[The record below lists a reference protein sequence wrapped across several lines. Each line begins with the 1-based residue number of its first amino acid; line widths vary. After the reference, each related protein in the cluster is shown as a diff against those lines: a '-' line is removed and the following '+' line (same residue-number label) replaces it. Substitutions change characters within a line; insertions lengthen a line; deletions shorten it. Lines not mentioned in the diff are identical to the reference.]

1 MFSEKPFTFALVT
14 QFQHISQGSR
24 PRYAIIVAGG
34 KGLRMGG
41 SLPKQ
46 FLLLDRKPI
55 LYYSVRAF
63 TTLYPDIHIILVH
76 APGDEPLIGEVT
88 RYFPGQPFKLVA
100 GGAARFESV
109 KNGLGAVGE
118 DSLVFIHDG
127 VRPLVTADLILR
139 CERVALEKGNA
150 IPATELKET
159 IRSIRGQTSVS
170 EDRTRFRAMQTPQTF
185 LSEVILKAFDQP
197 YDPAFTD
204 EASVVEKAGVPVQL
218 VEGDYRNLKI
228 TRPEDLAL
236 AEILLDGAKGTP

>member
-1 MFSEKPFTFALVT
+1 MT
-14 QFQHISQGSR
+14 QHQHISQGSR

-34 KGLRMGG
+34 KGLRMG
-41 SLPKQ
+41 SSVPKQ
-46 FLLLDRKPI
+46 FLLLDGRPV

-63 TTLYPDIHIILVH
+63 TALYPDIHIILVH
-76 APGDEPLIGEVT
+76 APGDEPLIAEVT
-88 RYFPGQPFKLVA
+88 RYFPRRQFTLVE
-100 GGAARFESV
+100 GGTVRFASV
-109 KNGLGAVGE
+109 KNGLAAVGG

-127 VRPLVTADLILR
+127 VRPLVTPELILR

-159 IRSIRGQTSVS
+159 IRSIEGLTSFS

-185 LSEVILKAFDQP
+185 LSEVILKAFGQP

-204 EASVVEKAGVPVQL
+204 EASVLEKTGVPVHL

-236 AEILLDGAKGTP
+236 AEILLDGAKGAP